1 MRATLSVAMIARN
14 EEKNLPR
21 TLEAVKW
28 ADEIVIVDSGSMDR
42 TPEIAKAFGAKHS
55 FNRDFRGHPEQ
66 KTIAISKCTSDW
78 ILLLDAD
85 ELVTPEL
92 AGEIQQTI
100 QNPQYDAYWIPRL
113 NLFMTRWIRHGGFYP
128 DHKLRLWRRGTARME
143 TNVGPHGT
151 PQYEGPKGTL
161 KHDLIHYAYPNFE
174 LYLSHM
180 NDYSS
185 ENVYALVDKGK
196 AKSASAMLWLALVNP
211 IVTFVK
217 NYFFRLG
224 FLDGVEGLIY
234 HLNHSVYIHWKY
246 VKGWDAQKRSR
257 AAAEQRIEP
266 AATKLSLDVAAEPT
280 GKDRR

>member
-1 MRATLSVAMIARN
+1 MPATLSVAMIATN

-28 ADEIVIVDSGSMDR
+28 ADEIVIVDSGSVDR
-42 TPEIAKAFGAKHS
+42 TPEIAKSYGAKHS

-66 KTIAISKCTSDW
+66 KTIAIGKCTGDW

-85 ELVTPEL
+85 EVVTPEL
-92 AGEIQQTI
+92 AEEIRRTI
-100 QNPQYDAYWIPRL
+100 ENPQYEAYWVPRL

-128 DHKLRLWRRGTARME
+128 DHKLRLWRRGSAQME

-151 PQYEGPKGTL
+151 PQFAGPKGTL
-161 KHDLIHYAYPNFE
+161 KHDLIHYAYPSFE

-185 ENVYALVDKGK
+185 ENVYALVNKSK
-196 AKSASAMLWLALVNP
+196 AKSTAAMLWLAVVNP
-211 IVTFVK
+211 VATFVK

-224 FLDGVEGLIY
+224 FLDGAEGLVY

-246 VKGWDAQKRSR
+246 VKAWDAQKRSAIEASKEEEAGASTASSTER
-257 AAAEQRIEP
+257 AGIR
-266 AATKLSLDVAAEPT
+266 S
-280 GKDRR
+280 G

>member
-1 MRATLSVAMIARN
+1 MIARN

-28 ADEIVIVDSGSMDR
+28 ADEIVIVDSGSIDR

-66 KTIAISKCTSDW
+66 KTIALNKCTSDW

-85 ELVTPEL
+85 EVVSPEL
-92 AGEIQQTI
+92 ADEIRRTI

-128 DHKLRLWRRGTARME
+128 DHKLRLWRRGTAQME

-151 PQYEGPKGTL
+151 PRYDGPKGTL

-185 ENVYALVDKGK
+185 ENVYALVNKGK
-196 AKSASAMLWLALVNP
+196 AKSTPAMLWLAVINP
-211 IVTFVK
+211 IATFMK

-234 HLNHSVYIHWKY
+234 HLNHSIYIHWKY
-246 VKGWDAQKRSR
+246 VKAWDAQKRSR
-257 AAAEQRIEP
+257 TALQEAVE
-266 AATKLSLDVAAEPT
+266 TKLSLDAAAEPI
-280 GKDRR
+280 GRDKR